1 MDYEKHMTLSLEN
14 NGSINLYTIFPGISI
29 AFNQVYTNTCARG
42 ERSIYSD
49 QMLIINFCIHGRCEA
64 TLSGNKC
71 AIVKEN
77 QICASTIP
85 PTKDFYYPG
94 SFYEGIQLY
103 LDVALL
109 TSPGAENLLSFM
121 GIDLTSVSDRFCHR
135 TRLYIHEMNE
145 PLSSLIQTIWEAKG
159 ACEYGSLR
167 YFTVRLLY
175 EFSNMPCEGESDRF
189 LTRAQITIVKEAER
203 IITEDLSR
211 RFTAREMADRFGISE
226 SSFKLYVKEVLGD
239 SYLSYFRRKRTEKAA
254 LLLTTT
260 NMKVIE
266 IANAVGYENQ
276 GKFANVFAKEYGL
289 TPLEYRLS
297 NSKYNRNY

>member
-1 MDYEKHMTLSLEN
+1 MDYEKHMSLYLEN
-14 NGSINLYTIFPGISI
+14 NGCINLYIIFPGVSI

-42 ERSIYSD
+42 DRSIYSD
-49 QMLIINFCIHGRCEA
+49 QMLIMNFCIHGRCEA

-77 QICASTIP
+77 QICVSTIP

-103 LDVALL
+103 LDLFHL
-109 TSPGAENLLSFM
+109 NSPDVENFLSFM
-121 GIDLTSVSDRFCHR
+121 GIDLTYLSGLFCNH
-135 TRLYIHEMNE
+135 TGLYIHEMNE
-145 PLSSLIQTIWEAKG
+145 SLSALIKTIWESKG
-159 ACEYGSLR
+159 TCEYGILR

-175 EFSNMPCEGESDRF
+175 EFSNMPYESESDRF
-189 LTRAQITIVKEAER
+189 LTRTQIAIVKEAER
-203 IITEDLSR
+203 IITGDLSR
-211 RFTAREMADRFGISE
+211 RITAKEMADRFGISE

-239 SYLSYFRRKRTEKAA
+239 SYLSYFRRKRMEKAA
-254 LLLTTT
+254 FLLTTT

-276 GKFANVFAKEYGL
+276 GKFANVFAREYGL
-289 TPLEYRLS
+289 TPLDFRLS
-297 NSKYNRNY
+297 KYSTEY